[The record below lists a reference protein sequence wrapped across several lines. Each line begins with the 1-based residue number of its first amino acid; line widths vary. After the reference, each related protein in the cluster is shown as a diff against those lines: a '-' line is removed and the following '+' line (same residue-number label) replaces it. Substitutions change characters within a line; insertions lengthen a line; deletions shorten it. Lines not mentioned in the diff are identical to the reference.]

1 MDLQAFWVSSY
12 PSSSHFY
19 LYQAVF
25 WWRQWPLEINEN
37 AKAFYYIQNYLN
49 EPTKLLVLDD
59 KNDRCDRVPVA
70 AAAAAAVVPLG
81 GRLELLAWRADA
93 TFEI

>member
-1 MDLQAFWVSSY
+1 
-12 PSSSHFY
+12 
-19 LYQAVF
+19 
-25 WWRQWPLEINEN
+25 
-37 AKAFYYIQNYLN
+37 
-49 EPTKLLVLDD
+49 VLDD